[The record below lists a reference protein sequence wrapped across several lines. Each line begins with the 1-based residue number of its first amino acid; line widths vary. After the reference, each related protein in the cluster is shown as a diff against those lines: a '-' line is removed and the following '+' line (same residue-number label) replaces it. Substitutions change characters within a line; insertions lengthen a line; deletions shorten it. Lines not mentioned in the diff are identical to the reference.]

1 VSGRTVGPVADIMY
15 TFGLKTSAAATRLK
29 AIEARRRISK
39 GRAGRNPGTEAIAFL
54 CRLEAAREANK
65 PRNEGMMVVPPV
77 PWNNFAAGPKRRQP
91 KK

>member
-1 VSGRTVGPVADIMY
+1 MY
-15 TFGLKTSAAATRLK
+15 TFGLKTSAAVTRLK